1 MCKKDS
7 NPQPSLQLLVLKLS
21 TLSREC
27 EPWNR
32 SNDVQW
38 CPSQTLCFAMSWWGP
53 RCLCDSFG
61 CYRFLSP
68 SYHPCSSKEFGLR
81 PNCPWVLLRK
91 HFSSL
96 ALGNTVRVLSLFQLL
111 QLALCLSSVLFCFKV
126 LWIQSSFFQMYSRAE
141 ECSCRLNS
149 NTGMHDFWPRS
160 FESPSRWPSQ
170 ALCASWCLALGVS

>member
-7 NPQPSLQLLVLKLS
+7 NPQASHSVRKLS

-38 CPSQTLCFAMSWWGP
+38 CPSHELVRAPLCPLFG
-53 RCLCDSFG
+53 CLCDSFG

-68 SYHPCSSKEFGLR
+68 SYPTLVPR
-81 PNCPWVLLRK
+81 R
-91 HFSSL
+91 SL
-96 ALGNTVRVLSLFQLL
+96 DQIVRGSCCGNTSPLLLLVTLWECYLSFNCCNWHFVWVPSC
-111 QLALCLSSVLFCFKV
+111 LASKCSESKSLK
-126 LWIQSSFFQMYSRAE
+126 MHSRAG